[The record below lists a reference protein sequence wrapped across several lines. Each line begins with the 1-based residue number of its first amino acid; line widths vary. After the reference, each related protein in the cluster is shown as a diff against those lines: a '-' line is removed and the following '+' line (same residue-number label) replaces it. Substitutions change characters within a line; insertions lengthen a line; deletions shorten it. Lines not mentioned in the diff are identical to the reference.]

1 MSAEIEATAWHEI
14 EAEEVAVRLGT
25 DLGRGLSS
33 AEAGHRLEKFGP
45 NRLPE
50 VAKQGP
56 LVRFLLQFH
65 NVLIYILLAAAVVTA
80 FLAHWVDT
88 VVILG
93 VVIVN
98 AVIGFVQEGKA
109 EKALASIRSM
119 LSVHA
124 WVIRDGNRIEIEAE
138 SLVPGDVVLLKSGD
152 KVPADLRLT
161 EVRSLRIDEAALTGE
176 SVPVSKQVDAVS
188 ADASLGDRVSMAYSG
203 TIVTYGQGVGVV
215 VGTGASTE
223 LGRISKL
230 VGAASTLT
238 TPLLRQLGH
247 FARKL
252 AVVILGMSALVLPF
266 AMIVR
271 NMEFGE
277 AFMAVVGLAVA
288 AIPEGLPA
296 IVTITLAIGVQAM
309 ARRNAIIRRL
319 PAVETLGSVSTIC
332 SDKTGTLTKGEMTVA
347 SLATSAGWAE
357 VSGIGYEP
365 KGEVVVDGDTVRADA
380 DSAFVRVARVGLLC
394 NDSRLREDEGRW
406 VVEGDPTEGAL
417 LSLAHK
423 VGLDPEAESRTYE
436 RVAAIPFESEHKYMA
451 TLHRGPDGKVIFVK
465 GAPERVMERCAQE
478 FAEGGFAP
486 LDVEAWT
493 ERMDEMAGRGERLL
507 AFAMKSVG
515 DDVES
520 IDHDDLGEGLVFLG
534 LAGIIDPPRDE
545 AEASVRQCHEAG
557 ISVVMITGDHVRTAE
572 TVAERIGIRSPN
584 GVVAG
589 HELEQAED
597 SELVEIAER
606 CRVFARTSPEHKL
619 RLVRALQTRGQV
631 VAMTGDGV
639 NDAPALKSADVG
651 VAMGIK
657 GTEAAKEAS
666 EMVLADDNFASIA
679 HAVEEGRTVYDNI
692 KKAILF
698 LLPTNGAEA
707 LVIIVALL
715 LGRELPVTPAQI
727 LWVNM
732 VTAVT
737 LGLALAFEPAEKDV
751 MKRPPRAVREPL
763 LSRFFVW
770 RITFASLL
778 IMLGTV
784 LLFEV
789 KLFETQDVHAAR
801 TVAVATLVAAEI
813 CYLLNSRFT
822 FASSLRLDILTAN
835 RAVMISIVTVVFA
848 QIGFTYLPFMNALFG
863 SRPLPVDVWLP
874 IVTVGAGVFAFVEF
888 EKMVVRRWTGRQRRS
903 AVEA

>member
-1 MSAEIEATAWHEI
+1 MNPEIEAPLWHHLTAD
-14 EAEEVAVRLGT
+14 EAVDRVKSDLRVGLTDDEVA
-25 DLGRGLSS
+25 
-33 AEAGHRLEKFGP
+33 ERLEKYGP

-50 VAKQGP
+50 VKRHGP
-56 LVRFLLQFH
+56 IVRFLLQFH
-65 NVLIYILLAAAVVTA
+65 NVLIYVLLAAAVVTGL
-80 FLAHWVDT
+80 LAHWIDT
-88 VVILG
+88 VVILA
-93 VVIVN
+93 VVVVN
-98 AVIGFVQEGKA
+98 AIIGFVQEGKA

-124 WVIRDGNRIEIEAE
+124 WVIRGGKRREIEAE
-138 SLVPGDVVLLKSGD
+138 DLVPGDVVLLKSGD
-152 KVPADLRLT
+152 KVPADIRLT
-161 EVRSLRIDEAALTGE
+161 EVRSLRVDEAALTGE
-176 SVPVSKQVDAVS
+176 SVPVSKRVEPVDEK
-188 ADASLGDRVSMAYSG
+188 ASLGDRFCVAYSG
-203 TIVTYGQGVGVV
+203 TIVTYGQGMGVV
-215 VGTGASTE
+215 VGTGAATE

-230 VGAASTLT
+230 VGTAPTLT

-247 FARKL
+247 FGRTL
-252 AVVILGMSALVLPF
+252 TLIILGMSALVLPF
-266 AMIVR
+266 ALFVR
-271 NMEFGE
+271 QMEFAD

-319 PAVETLGSVSTIC
+319 PAVETLGSVSVIC
-332 SDKTGTLTKGEMTVA
+332 TDKTGTLTKGEMTVA
-347 SLATSAGWAE
+347 SIATAEGWAE
-357 VSGIGYEP
+357 VRGIGYNPE
-365 KGEVVVDGDTVRADA
+365 GEVVLDGKPVRAEDG
-380 DSAFVRVARVGLLC
+380 SVFVHLARVGLLC
-394 NDSRLREDEGRW
+394 NDSQLRQEENQW
-406 VVEGDPTEGAL
+406 LVEGDPTEGAL

-423 VGLDPEAESRTYE
+423 VGLDPAVEAENYVRLD
-436 RVAAIPFESEHKYMA
+436 AIPFESEHKFMA
-451 TLHRGPDGKVIFVK
+451 TLHRGPDGPVVFLK
-465 GAPERVMERCAQE
+465 GAPERVIERCRHQAGPDGPTS
-478 FAEGGFAP
+478 F
-486 LDVEAWT
+486 DHEAWNQ
-493 ERMDEMAGRGERLL
+493 RMDEMASRGERLL
-507 AFAMKSVG
+507 AFAVKSV
-515 DDVES
+515 DPNVES
-520 IDHDDLGEGLVFLG
+520 IGHDDVREGFVFLG
-534 LAGIIDPPRDE
+534 LTGIIDPPRDE
-545 AEASVRQCHEAG
+545 AVDAVRECHEAG

-572 TVAERIGIRSPN
+572 AIAERIGIRSPS

-589 HELEQAED
+589 HELEEAED
-597 SELVEIAER
+597 SELIEIAER

-619 RLVRALQTRGQV
+619 RLVRALQMRGKV

-707 LVIIVALL
+707 LVIVAALL

-732 VTAVT
+732 ITAVT

-751 MKRPPRAVREPL
+751 MKRPPRAAREPI
-763 LSRFFVW
+763 LSRFSIW
-770 RITFASLL
+770 RISFASVL

-784 LLFEV
+784 ALFEF
-789 KLFETQDVHAAR
+789 KLFETKDLDAAR

-813 CYLLNSRFT
+813 FYLLNSRFT

-835 RAVMISIVTVVFA
+835 RAVAIAIGVVVLA
-848 QIGFTYLPFMNALFG
+848 QLGFTYLPFMNTMFG
-863 SRPLPVDVWLP
+863 SRPLPWDLWVP
-874 IVTVGAGVFAFVEF
+874 ILAVGAGVFALIEL
-888 EKMVVRRWTGRQRRS
+888 EKMVVRRWWGSRERRQ
-903 AVEA
+903 VET